1 MSSNIK
7 TDVLNIIRSIK
18 PKALYIFAN
27 YPYGAV
33 ESVYDVNNAKINEL
47 MRINMWLEYAEGID
61 AVRWNAD
68 ESILH
73 LEIRLREINVEELK
87 LV

>member
-1 MSSNIK
+1 MSGNIK
-7 TDVLNIIRSIK
+7 TDVLNIIRSIN
-18 PKALYIFAN
+18 PKILYIFAN
-27 YPYGAV
+27 YPNGAV
-33 ESVYDVNNAKINEL
+33 GAVYDVNNAKINEL
-47 MRINMWLEYAEGID
+47 MLVNMWLEYADGID

-73 LEIRLREINVEELK
+73 IEIRIREINAEELK